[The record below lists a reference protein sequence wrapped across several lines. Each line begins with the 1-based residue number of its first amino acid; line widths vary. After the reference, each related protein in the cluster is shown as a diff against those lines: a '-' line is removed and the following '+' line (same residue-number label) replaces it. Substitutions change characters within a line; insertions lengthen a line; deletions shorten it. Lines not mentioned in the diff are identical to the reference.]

1 MLVVIGG
8 IGGGAYYFCLRRRR
22 NKAKQVSNDEIN
34 MEVPAIIEES
44 GFNGK
49 LLAYCILKCSVT
61 DEDKV
66 EYHGNIMA
74 HLGPFWMDS

>member
-1 MLVVIGG
+1 MLLVIGG

-22 NKAKQVSNDEIN
+22 KKTKQVSNDGVD

-49 LLAYCILKCSVT
+49 LLHFKMLSN
-61 DEDKV
+61 
-66 EYHGNIMA
+66 G
-74 HLGPFWMDS
+74 